1 MADTERRERARRD
14 FFDHCTDG
22 AARFGYICWA
32 ITAKP
37 IVAVPGGTRSDDMVL
52 YALTKDA
59 ALKQD
64 AVRPLTR
71 R

>member
-1 MADTERRERARRD
+1 MARR
-14 FFDHCTDG
+14 
-22 AARFGYICWA
+22 
-32 ITAKP
+32 
-37 IVAVPGGTRSDDMVL
+37 VADKLSFTYRGPTSVYGSDDMGL